1 MITKHKCNNWRRK
14 KMVFAM
20 QKQQKF
26 LLRTLLFHYNDN
38 NNCSTVQKMIR
49 HEHQIREG
57 GNYHLSNLI
66 LSLILAISIHRQS
79 KKRGRNK
86 TKNLFFKSNFLF
98 LFYSPFKLCNRL
110 NLREIGESETKQ
122 GIFFWIK
129 EMRQQ
134 EPQRKKEDKF
144 W

>member
-1 MITKHKCNNWRRK
+1 
-14 KMVFAM
+14 M

-122 GIFFWIK
+122 GIFF
-129 EMRQQ
+129 
-134 EPQRKKEDKF
+134 
-144 W
+144 

>member
-1 MITKHKCNNWRRK
+1 
-14 KMVFAM
+14 MVFAM

-98 LFYSPFKLCNRL
+98 LFYSPFKLCNRP

-122 GIFFWIK
+122 GIFF
-129 EMRQQ
+129 
-134 EPQRKKEDKF
+134 
-144 W
+144 